1 MNGLIASDPEAR
13 HICVRSSNG
22 TTQPRTSNGHA
33 KPSYTKKDCVDEV
46 YDPTTTAGPGMVS
59 YYSGM
64 YSRRLEF
71 RLLGDSKH
79 VPGVKEYYC
88 TACRK
93 VDKNFFCIVCVKDG
107 HFVAVDPDYSFDGH
121 VCIKAEKELVQ
132 RAGPVTRQTTVK
144 STVAKQAP
152 KRKSPAAVTSTA
164 KHSPN
169 GRRTLGTKLPVKPPG
184 RESTS
189 GSKAQDFGKVHFNAS
204 GEVECTSRV
213 HKGRSSR
220 NFSRKSMP
228 QISGKTLRFV
238 FHAHAPTGSVCYYRC
253 DACHE
258 LCAKYKRAGAVPRM
272 LPVRDDKLMR
282 NPDECGTNFGHLCQ
296 MPKKVD
302 ELQARRASPQ
312 NKKSRLDSPALQDH
326 EFSAGID
333 ANVDDVA
340 ENFEDMLDNLDSL
353 LSPEPGAEGRQCEN
367 DEGAGI
373 VNFIATP
380 PAASASGPQH
390 AAAPANT
397 GEEDHARSVTVAA
410 SEDRKPDIASLRRQQ
425 HLSSVTNISL
435 HPEDDDEIQFLGVTR
450 PERRQSSQL
459 PEIEVVGVT
468 PGKPNGKQ
476 KTTSA
481 PSAATLPPPAASV
494 APAVVPPAAAAV
506 TTHAG
511 PSPATNRSAASVD
524 MPGSRRSSTTG
535 PSTASVA
542 PPRQQPAC
550 ASSGATARATGAAQV
565 ASDLNRIDDDDIL
578 LLDLDNIL
586 EDQTPWTPRRVK
598 QEVKQEAALQ
608 VQPQQGIP
616 PVIGHKPPSGYVTNF
631 GKAHFSPDGTLAFFT
646 DILGLNYTFEQL
658 EMLRATA
665 NGEQTETRIYQCKT
679 CMEVASRLGMSV
691 DFPRVK
697 TVNGYFVDTDPGRP
711 RGNAHLCTRN
721 PNI

>member
-1 MNGLIASDPEAR
+1 MNGLIASDPEGR
-13 HICVRSSNG
+13 HICLRSSNG
-22 TTQPRTSNGHA
+22 TVQQRTSNGHA
-33 KPSYTKKDCVDEV
+33 KPSSTPPYTKKDCVDEV

-93 VDKNFFCIVCVKDG
+93 VDENYLCIVCVKGG
-107 HFVAVDPDYSFDGH
+107 HFVAVDPDYSFYGH
-121 VCIKAEKELVQ
+121 QCIKAESELKQ

-152 KRKSPAAVTSTA
+152 KRKSPASATNTA
-164 KHSPN
+164 KPSPN
-169 GRRTLGTKLPVKPPG
+169 GRRTIGIKLPVKPAG

-189 GSKAQDFGKVHFNAS
+189 DSKAQDFGKAHFNAS
-204 GEVECTSRV
+204 GEVEWTSRV
-213 HKGRSSR
+213 HK
-220 NFSRKSMP
+220 
-228 QISGKTLRFV
+228 GKTLRFV
-238 FHAHAPTGSVCYYRC
+238 FHAHAPAGPVCYYRC

-258 LCAKYKRAGAVPRM
+258 LCVKYKRAGAVPRM
-272 LPVRDDKLMR
+272 LPVRDDKLLR

-296 MPKKVD
+296 MPKKVA

-312 NKKSRLDSPALQDH
+312 AKKSRLESPALQDH

-353 LSPEPGAEGRQCEN
+353 LSPEPGAEGGQCVN
-367 DEGAGI
+367 DEGAGV

-380 PAASASGPQH
+380 SAVSASGPH
-390 AAAPANT
+390 NAGVPENKGAEA
-397 GEEDHARSVTVAA
+397 DARSVTAAA
-410 SEDRKPDIASLRRQQ
+410 SEDRKPDFAGLRRQQ
-425 HLSSVTNISL
+425 HLSSVSNISL

-468 PGKPNGKQ
+468 PGKPSGKQ
-476 KTTSA
+476 KTSSA
-481 PSAATLPPPAASV
+481 PSAATLPPPPASA
-494 APAVVPPAAAAV
+494 APAVVPPAPTTVA
-506 TTHAG
+506 THAG
-511 PSPATNRSAASVD
+511 ASPATNRTTVSAE

-535 PSTASVA
+535 PPTASVA
-542 PPRQQPAC
+542 PSRQPPSST
-550 ASSGATARATGAAQV
+550 SSGATAGATGTAQV

-578 LLDLDNIL
+578 LLDLENIL

-608 VQPQQGIP
+608 VQPQQGMP

-665 NGEQTETRIYQCKT
+665 NGEQIETRIYQCKT